1 MTAPDVTPAARPRS
15 GLAGLAVLR
24 AVPPIWVILVLV
36 FAGIFWRD
44 PSFAE
49 PPSMLAFLKRSA
61 PLAVLALGQMFVIIA
76 GEFDLSVGA
85 LVTACVIVAAKL
97 TEGDPARTWWII
109 LLLLVIG
116 ALVGAVNGLVTTL
129 LRVPSFIATLG
140 MMLVLGG
147 AAFLWTGG
155 SPTGALAA
163 NFRRFGRGGWGS
175 PSGWGQVPYAAM
187 VLVVIAAIAVVL
199 LHYTRFGHQVFAT
212 GGGARAAALSGV
224 AVGRVRVLA
233 FVISGLS
240 AAITAIL
247 LAGYAGLSADA
258 GAGYEFQAISA
269 VVLGGAV
276 LGGGRGAAIA
286 VLGGALTLQAI
297 FTLLNL
303 LGMAAPL
310 RNTVQ
315 GLLIVAAVAFAARR
329 LRNTG

>member
-1 MTAPDVTPAARPRS
+1 MTTEDVTAARPRF
-15 GLAGLAVLR
+15 GLGALR
-24 AVPPIWVILVLV
+24 GVPPIWVIFVLV

-49 PPSMLAFLKRSA
+49 PPTLLAFLRRSA

-76 GEFDLSVGA
+76 GDFDLSVGA

-97 TEGDPARTWWII
+97 GEGDPSRTWWII
-109 LLLLVIG
+109 PLLLVVG
-116 ALVGAVNGLVTTL
+116 VLVGAVNGLVTTL

-140 MMLVLGG
+140 MMLVLNG

-163 NFRRFGRGGWGS
+163 NFRRFGRGGWG
-175 PSGWGQVPYAAM
+175 QVPYAAM
-187 VLVVIAAIAVVL
+187 VLVVVAALAVVL

-240 AAITAIL
+240 AAVTAIL

-276 LGGGRGAAIA
+276 LGGGRGGAVA
-286 VLGGALTLQAI
+286 VLGGALTLQAM

-315 GLLIVAAVAFAARR
+315 GLLIVAAVAYAARR
-329 LRNTG
+329 LRNSG

>member
-1 MTAPDVTPAARPRS
+1 
-15 GLAGLAVLR
+15 
-24 AVPPIWVILVLV
+24 
-36 FAGIFWRD
+36 
-44 PSFAE
+44 
-49 PPSMLAFLKRSA
+49 
-61 PLAVLALGQMFVIIA
+61 MFVIIA

-85 LVTACVIVAAKL
+85 LVTACVIVVAKV
-97 TEGDPARTWWII
+97 TEGDPGKTWWII
-109 LLLLVIG
+109 PVLLAIG
-116 ALVGAVNGLVTTL
+116 ALVGAVNGLVTTV

-140 MMLVLGG
+140 MMLVLNG

-163 NFRRFGRGGWGS
+163 NFRRFGRGS
-175 PSGWGQVPYAAM
+175 WGQVPYAAI
-187 VLVVIAAIAVVL
+187 VLVVVVAIAVVL

-240 AAITAIL
+240 AAVTAIL

-276 LGGGRGAAIA
+276 LGGGRGSAIA

-329 LRNTG
+329 LRNSG

>member
-1 MTAPDVTPAARPRS
+1 MTTEELPARARF
-15 GLAGLAVLR
+15 GLGALR
-24 AVPPIWVILVLV
+24 AVPPIWVVLVLV

-49 PPSMLAFLKRSA
+49 PPTLLAFLRRSA

-76 GEFDLSVGA
+76 GDFDLSVGA

-97 TEGDPARTWWII
+97 GEGDPSRTWWII
-109 LLLLVIG
+109 PLLLAIG
-116 ALVGAVNGLVTTL
+116 VLVGAVNGLVSTL

-155 SPTGALAA
+155 SPTGALAT
-163 NFRRFGRGGWGS
+163 NFRRFGRG
-175 PSGWGQVPYAAM
+175 GWGQVPYAAM
-187 VLVVIAAIAVVL
+187 VLAVVVALAVIL
-199 LHYTRFGHQVFAT
+199 LHHTRFGHQVFAT

-233 FVISGLS
+233 FVLSGLS
-240 AAITAIL
+240 AAVAAIL

-276 LGGGRGAAIA
+276 LGGGRGGAVA
-286 VLGGALTLQAI
+286 VLGGALTLQAM

-315 GLLIVAAVAFAARR
+315 GLLIVAAVAYAARR
-329 LRNTG
+329 LRNSG